1 MAMQLL
7 TARRSGPTFHYRVHL
22 DATRLS
28 ADGQPDSTWVLAL
41 SWSDRPR
48 GLGETVA
55 QFTARLIAFEA
66 MARREM
72 RLLCEAR
79 LATLSL
85 APGTGLP
92 GEGQAF

>member
-1 MAMQLL
+1 MQLL
-7 TARRSGPTFHYRVHL
+7 SARRTGPTFSYRVHL
-22 DATRLS
+22 DVTKLG

-41 SWSDRPR
+41 SWSDLPR

-55 QFTARLIAFEA
+55 QFTARLTAFEA

-85 APGTGLP
+85 APGTALP
-92 GEGQAF
+92 GVGQTF